1 MAARSE
7 ASAVAIPAA
16 QRIRTGPVF
25 RLRYLIPAIYIVGLL
40 LPIYWLLNMSF
51 KTTNEILGGFT
62 LWPQNFT
69 VENYEKIF
77 TDPTWYMGYVNSL
90 TYVVINTV
98 LSVSVALPAAY
109 AFSRYRFVGD
119 KHLFFWLLTN
129 RMAPPAVFA
138 LPFLQLYSA
147 VGLFD
152 TPWAV
157 ALAHTLFNIP
167 LAVWILEGFM
177 SGVPKELDETAYV
190 DGYSFFG
197 FFVKIFL
204 PTIAAGIG
212 VACFFCFMFSWVELL
227 LAKTLTSVAAKPI
240 AAVMTRTASTSGYE
254 LGLLAAAGSLTLI
267 PGAFVIY
274 FVRNYIA
281 KGFALGRV

>member
-1 MAARSE
+1 MMLSFLCCRVILSL
-7 ASAVAIPAA
+7 
-16 QRIRTGPVF
+16 F
-25 RLRYLIPAIYIVGLL
+25 LIFLL
-40 LPIYWLLNMSF
+40 LPIYWLVNMSF
-51 KTTNEILGGFT
+51 KTNEEIVSTMT
-62 LWPQNFT
+62 LWPHLPT
-69 VENYEKIF
+69 TANYMRIF
-77 TDPTWYMGYVNSL
+77 TDESWYSGYINSL
-90 TYVVINTV
+90 KYVVINTV
-98 LSVSVALPAAY
+98 ISISVALPAAY
-109 AFSRYRFVGD
+109 AFSRYRFLGD

-129 RMAPPAVFA
+129 RMAPAAVFA
-138 LPFLQLYSA
+138 LPFSQLYSA

-152 TPWAV
+152 TPFAV
-157 ALAHTLFNIP
+157 ALAHTLFNVP

-190 DGYSFFG
+190 DGYSFWR
-197 FFVKIFL
+197 FFFRIFM

-227 LAKTLTSVAAKPI
+227 LAKTLTAVAAKPI
-240 AAVMTRTASTSGYE
+240 AALMTKTASTSGYQ

-267 PGAFVIY
+267 PGAVVIY

>member
-1 MAARSE
+1 MRR
-7 ASAVAIPAA
+7 ASW
-16 QRIRTGPVF
+16 
-25 RLRYLIPAIYIVGLL
+25 LIPAVYIVFLL

-51 KTTNEILGGFT
+51 KSTNEILGSFT
-62 LWPQNFT
+62 LWPRDFT
-69 VENYEKIF
+69 LENYEKIL
-77 TDPTWYMGYVNSL
+77 TEPVWYNGYINSI
-90 TYVVINTV
+90 TYVLINMV
-98 LSVSVALPAAY
+98 LSVVVALPAAY
-109 AFSRYRFVGD
+109 AFSRYRFLGD

-152 TPWAV
+152 TPVAV
-157 ALAHTLFNIP
+157 ALAHTLFNVP

-190 DGYSFFG
+190 DGYSFPR
-197 FFVKIFL
+197 FFVRIFI

-212 VACFFCFMFSWVELL
+212 VAAFFCFMFSWVELL

-240 AAVMTRTASTSGYE
+240 AAVMTRTASASGYE
-254 LGLLAAAGSLTLI
+254 LGLLAAAGTLTII
-267 PGAFVIY
+267 PGAIVIY